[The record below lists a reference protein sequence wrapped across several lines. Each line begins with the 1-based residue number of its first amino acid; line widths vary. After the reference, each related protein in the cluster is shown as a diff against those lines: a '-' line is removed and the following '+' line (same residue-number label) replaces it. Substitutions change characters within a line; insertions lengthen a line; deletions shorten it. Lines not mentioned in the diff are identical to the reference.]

1 MLFNQKE
8 EIQKMQTV
16 NISVSVDDEYVDKI
30 EEVVA
35 DLQAAGMNV
44 ENIMPILG
52 VITGSVESTQID
64 ALSQVEGVNAVEV
77 SRTFRAL

>member
-1 MLFNQKE
+1 MSS
-8 EIQKMQTV
+8 V
-16 NISVSVDDEYVDKI
+16 NISVSVDDQYVDKI

-35 DLQAAGMNV
+35 DLQASGMNV

-52 VITGSVESTQID
+52 VVTGSVESTQMN
-64 ALSQVEGVNAVEV
+64 ALSQVKGVNAVDV